1 LRQRLFTDV
10 ITKIREGAC
19 EDRLVDVVYFLKKAL
34 IWMILGFILIFAVL
48 WLISSLLGE
57 IFGETLGLIIFCLL
71 GIYAL
76 AIVVYVSMRIRT
88 RQADNSYG
96 SAMSLL
102 RQ

>member
-1 LRQRLFTDV
+1 M

-57 IFGETLGLIIFCLL
+57 IFGETLGLTIFCLL